1 MNMSIKSRKHVNMT
15 EEQYEI
21 LKDYSEG
28 KGISLGESIA
38 EMHRDIEAMKADS
51 LITTLDKTLQFC
63 DQLEAMATVSRLPEW
78 MQANIKTL
86 RPLILRGM
94 LKGEAIDINAIR
106 ESWERPQGTYLI
118 MTKSNME

>member
-1 MNMSIKSRKHVNMT
+1 MSKQARKSMNLN
-15 EEQYEI
+15 EAQYEI
-21 LKDYSEG
+21 LADY
-28 KGISLGESIA
+28 
-38 EMHRDIEAMKADS
+38 ADS
-51 LITTLDKTLQFC
+51 KGLSMGEAIEEMNRDLEVMKSNELITTLDKTLQFC

-94 LKGEAIDINAIR
+94 LKHEDIDINAIR

-118 MTKSNME
+118 MNKSNME

>member
-1 MNMSIKSRKHVNMT
+1 MNKQTRKQVNLS

-21 LKDYSEG
+21 VADYAGS
-28 KGISLGESIA
+28 KGISLGEAIKEMSI
-38 EMHRDIEAMKADS
+38 DIGVMKS
-51 LITTLDKTLQFC
+51 NELITTLEKTLQFC

-106 ESWERPQGTYLI
+106 ESWERPQGTFLI